1 MPGLRLIAN
10 LVSKQ
15 GTMLV
20 ITRLRDDNTEP
31 NGPPWA
37 LSAQELSQF
46 QQFGLTE
53 VRRDVFLEGD
63 EVIVKQLRIEYRY

>member
-31 NGPPWA
+31 DGPPWA

-46 QQFGLTE
+46 QQFGLIE
-53 VRRDVFLEGD
+53 VRRDVFLERD
-63 EVIVKQLRIEYRY
+63 EVIVKQVRIEYRY